1 MLWPR
6 KKFRVLKSKK
16 RTSKHLAC
24 FSSLDSVM
32 ASAMIAIYLM
42 EKLIDKPTSMTA
54 KFLHK
59 NKLYQL
65 MMIWWYV
72 VLSKLWRYDSSLS
85 SPCKSLGV
93 TAMDQLGQ
101 AFATYF
107 YQGNCTTVQNH
118 GSFVKKDQWQCCNFV
133 FLLKKKFYSCFAS
146 ESSGDDDKPSLSSH
160 SNSRQT
166 PACSYCRLRTRW
178 RSWTDRW
185 SSGRP
190 S

>member
-1 MLWPR
+1 MFWTR
-6 KKFRVLKSKK
+6 KKFRVLKSKTC
-16 RTSKHLAC
+16 TSKHLAC

-107 YQGNCTTVQNH
+107 YQRNCPTVQNH
-118 GSFVKKDQWQCCNFV
+118 NSFVKKKGKKINGSAVTLCFCCNDM
-133 FLLKKKFYSCFAS
+133 FYSCFAS
-146 ESSGDDDKPSLSSH
+146 ESSGDDDKPSLSSR
-160 SNSRQT
+160 SSSRQT
-166 PACSYCRLRTRW
+166 PACSYSRPQRRW
-178 RSWTDRW
+178 RS
-185 SSGRP
+185 
-190 S
+190 